1 MSSRGDEVLVVD
13 VGVPIEDLRPAR
25 GREGVADLG
34 ELVLD
39 DRHDPRARAQD
50 VEIVRDLVGEL
61 LQLVADLVAAE
72 RGKALQA
79 QVEDG
84 AGLRL
89 REAVG
94 AVLVDAVA
102 RVVDERDQRRDVA
115 RRPVAAHQRLAGGV
129 RIRRRADEADD
140 LVDIGDR
147 DREAA
152 QHVGA
157 LARLVEQELGAAGDD
172 LLAEIDE
179 GPDEVLQRHQLR
191 PAAVQRHHVGAEAR
205 LQRRVAVELVQHH
218 VGDRVALELDDDA
231 HALAVGL
238 VAQVRDALDLLLAH
252 ELGDLLDQRRL
263 VHLIGN
269 FGEDDRLAL
278 LAELL
283 DLRLRPHDDRAAAGR
298 VGETRAGAAED
309 QPRRSESPGRE

>member
-1 MSSRGDEVLVVD
+1 MRDGDDHVLALDQVLVVD
-13 VGVPIEDLRPAR
+13 VGFPIDDLGPAR
-25 GREGVADLG
+25 RREGVAHFD
-34 ELVLD
+34 EFVLD

-50 VEIVRDLVGEL
+50 LEIVRDLAGEL

-72 RGKALQA
+72 RRKALQA
-79 QVEDG
+79 QVENG

-89 REAVG
+89 REAIG
-94 AVLVDAVA
+94 AVLVDLVA
-102 RVVDERDQRRDVA
+102 RIVDERDQRRDVV
-115 RRPVAAHQRLAGGV
+115 RRPIAAHQRLARRV

-147 DREAA
+147 DRKAA

-179 GPDEVLQRHQLR
+179 GPDQVLQRQQFR

-205 LQRRVAVELVQHH
+205 LQRRIAVELVQHH
-218 VGDRVALELDDDA
+218 VRHRVALDLDDDA
-231 HALAVGL
+231 HALAVGF

-252 ELGDLLDQRRL
+252 EVGDLLDERRL

-269 FGEDDRLAL
+269 LGEDDRLAL

-283 DLRLRPHDDRAAAGR
+283 DIASCARMMIEPRP
-298 VGETRAGAAED
+298 VV
-309 QPRRSESPGRE
+309 